1 MGGKIMASERDHIAA
16 RERREWIAAEEKRV
30 RLEADDREYKKYVGE
45 LRGTGITPL
54 DFDEWR
60 SHIPKE
66 LKDADPAIRGVAAS
80 AASNLQRLARVATD
94 RIKNSKLTDE
104 ELELLGFDLHNRMD
118 IPELLSAPGIAM
130 AFEHFAKRDSRCD
143 LKLHFQP
150 MADFLSRNNL
160 FPSDDHIKR
169 TFNLL
174 NDTHLLLEPPAPAP
188 EAERPAGVNS
198 YGVNLGIERDLALE
212 ARQRREKYER
222 EIVVVDPENGKGWTE
237 YQLDHQADSETYR
250 RLMRIPRVYKN
261 PALEPRH

>member
-60 SHIPKE
+60 SHIPEE

-80 AASNLQRLARVATD
+80 AKSNLQRLARVATD
-94 RIKNSKLTDE
+94 RIKNAKLTDE
-104 ELELLGFDLHNRMD
+104 ELTLLGFDTQDRMGV
-118 IPELLSAPGIAM
+118 PELLSAPGIAM
-130 AFEHFAKRDSRCD
+130 AFKHFAAQDSRCN

-150 MADFLSRNNL
+150 MGDFLTRNNL
-160 FPSDDHIKR
+160 FPSDNHIR
-169 TFNLL
+169 LTFNHLHDL
-174 NDTHLLLEPPAPAP
+174 HLLPSPPEREP

-198 YGVNLGIERDLALE
+198 YGVNLGIARDLALE

-222 EIVVVDPENGKGWTE
+222 EIVVIDPENGKGWTE

-261 PALEPRH
+261 PALEPKH

>member
-60 SHIPKE
+60 SHIPEE
-66 LKDADPAIRGVAAS
+66 LKDADPTIRGAAAS
-80 AASNLQRLARVATD
+80 AASNLQRLARVAVG
-94 RIKNSKLTDE
+94 RIKDARLENE
-104 ELELLGFDLHNRMD
+104 ELAVLGFDPTNRMD

-130 AFEHFAKRDSRCD
+130 AFEHFAKQDSRCNM
-143 LKLHFQP
+143 KLHFQP
-150 MADFLSRNNL
+150 MADFISRNEL
-160 FPSDDHIKR
+160 FPSDDHIR
-169 TFNLL
+169 LTFNHLFDLNLL
-174 NDTHLLLEPPAPAP
+174 PEPPEP
-188 EAERPAGVNS
+188 ESKPERPEGVNE

-222 EIVVVDPENGKGWTE
+222 EIVVIDPETLRGWTA

-250 RLMRIPRVYKN
+250 RLMRIPRIYKN
-261 PALEPRH
+261 PALEPKH